1 MSIEMLTYAALGA
14 HLNISPQA
22 ARSLSRRLRLPRS
35 LSDDGKAL
43 VSVDLAEIRHTP
55 RPPRGR
61 ASSIALLAAKI
72 DALTAE
78 IARLETTAADHRADF
93 ERERE
98 RADRLAVELL
108 QATAET
114 TAAQEATARLEALTA
129 EIARL
134 ETTAADH
141 RADFERERERADRL
155 AVELLQAT
163 AETTAAQEATARLD
177 ALTAEIARLETTAAD
192 HRADFERERER
203 ADRLA
208 VELLQATA
216 ETTAAQEAT
225 ARLEALTAEIARLET
240 TAADHRADFE
250 RERERADRLAV
261 ELLQATAE
269 TTAAQEATA
278 RLEALTA
285 EIARLETT
293 AADHRADFER
303 ERERADRLAVELLQ
317 ATAETTAAQEA
328 TARLEDEVAAL
339 RGGGQSGGS
348 VNGQGQAGRRLGH
361 LAASI
366 VQADRKACG

>member
-1 MSIEMLTYAALGA
+1 LSLGHHQPIAVRFILGEQPMSIEMLTYAALGVR
-14 HLNISPQA
+14 LSISPQA

-78 IARLETTAADHRADF
+78 IARLETAAADHRADF
-93 ERERE
+93 ERE

-114 TAAQEATARLEALTA
+114 TAAQE
-129 EIARL
+129 
-134 ETTAADH
+134 
-141 RADFERERERADRL
+141 
-155 AVELLQAT
+155 V
-163 AETTAAQEATARLD
+163 
-177 ALTAEIARLETTAAD
+177 
-192 HRADFERERER
+192 
-203 ADRLA
+203 
-208 VELLQATA
+208 
-216 ETTAAQEAT
+216 
-225 ARLEALTAEIARLET
+225 
-240 TAADHRADFE
+240 
-250 RERERADRLAV
+250 
-261 ELLQATAE
+261 
-269 TTAAQEATA
+269 
-278 RLEALTA
+278 
-285 EIARLETT
+285 
-293 AADHRADFER
+293 
-303 ERERADRLAVELLQ
+303 
-317 ATAETTAAQEA
+317 

-339 RGGGQSGGS
+339 RTGGQSGGS